1 MFFWIELPRDVSSS
15 AFFGAALDEGI
26 RVMPGTVFSNAG
38 RFNHFI
44 RLSCPS
50 TDLDQADDAVRRLGR
65 LAARMTAHAA

>member
-1 MFFWIELPRDVSSS
+1 
-15 AFFGAALDEGI
+15 
-26 RVMPGTVFSNAG
+26 VFSNAG
-38 RFNHFI
+38 GFDHFI